1 MSIMLTKERKKQLDT
16 DLWIIAIV
24 SALILGIYSFCNTSI
39 NNIVF
44 DTSINIVLRVLFI
57 GGVFQFGLAGLGI
70 TIVAILRKE
79 SFWNYGLVRKKIIP
93 TILFSAL
100 CCLPDFIY
108 NCLAGNIHSWLP
120 FSSVH
125 TTAEVI
131 VSGFPYNVLG
141 MLITA
146 ICWGFFEGFNY
157 VVICDKIS
165 ERYPSKNKFWDWGAI
180 VCAIMCI
187 LVHGVVGVTP
197 GAVLEMFC
205 TMFLI
210 YGMLIVRKITG
221 NAWGC
226 VLIFML
232 YWNAL

>member
-1 MSIMLTKERKKQLDT
+1 MLTKERKKRLDI
-16 DLWIIAIV
+16 DLWIIVIV
-24 SALILGIYSFCNTSI
+24 SVLILGIYSVFNRNINEMVSNTSI
-39 NNIVF
+39 H
-44 DTSINIVLRVLFI
+44 IVLRVLFI
-57 GGVFQFGLAGLGI
+57 GGIFQFGLAGLGI
-70 TIVAILRKE
+70 TIVSILRKE
-79 SFWNYGLVRKKIIP
+79 SFLDHGLTRKN
-93 TILFSAL
+93 ILPAIMLSAL

-108 NCLAGNIHSWLP
+108 NYLAGNVHAWSP
-120 FSSVH
+120 FSDVN

-157 VVICDKIS
+157 VVIFDKIS
-165 ERYPSKNKFWDWGAI
+165 ERYPSKIRFWDWGAI
-180 VCAIMCI
+180 VSAVMCI

-197 GAVLEMFC
+197 DAIAEMFC

-210 YGMLIVRKITG
+210 YGMLIVRKVTG

-226 VLIFML
+226 VLIFVM